1 MVPKDSNKEE
11 QTHKKNALTEERAK
25 TVENIEGHSGIR
37 RKRYEAQ
44 VSLGK
49 IEKTGEGNRLGRHDT
64 DVGRTEGDRRNS
76 KLPLRVKQLPS
87 DLPLQKDSEKCFK
100 KSQV

>member
-1 MVPKDSNKEE
+1 MVPKDSNSEE
-11 QTHKKNALTEERAK
+11 QTYKKIAHTEERRK
-25 TVENIEGHSGIR
+25 TVENSEGQPGIR
-37 RKRYEAQ
+37 RKQYEAQ
-44 VSLGK
+44 ISSGK

-64 DVGRTEGDRRNS
+64 DVGRTEEDRRNS

-87 DLPLQKDSEKCFK
+87 GLPLQKDSEKCLK